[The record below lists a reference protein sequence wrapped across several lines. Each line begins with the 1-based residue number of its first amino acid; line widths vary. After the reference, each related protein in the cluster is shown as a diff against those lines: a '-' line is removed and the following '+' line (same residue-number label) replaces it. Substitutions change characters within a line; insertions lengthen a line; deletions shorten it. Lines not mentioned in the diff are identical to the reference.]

1 MCIQGDQGGAG
12 LPGDIGFQGDKV
24 IVFPFFISFFPCLSS
39 LCDHQLFWL
48 LKPKGPPLQIA
59 LIWSTLLQLMN
70 FGVIHNFKI
79 YIIKISDNKNG
90 GTGLEVGKLVFFDAS
105 LCFLKNPLS
114 FYFRVATVCLGSLGH
129 EGNQALW

>member
-79 YIIKISDNKNG
+79 YIIKISDNNKTG
-90 GTGLEVGKLVFFDAS
+90 GGKIGIF
-105 LCFLKNPLS
+105 
-114 FYFRVATVCLGSLGH
+114 
-129 EGNQALW
+129 